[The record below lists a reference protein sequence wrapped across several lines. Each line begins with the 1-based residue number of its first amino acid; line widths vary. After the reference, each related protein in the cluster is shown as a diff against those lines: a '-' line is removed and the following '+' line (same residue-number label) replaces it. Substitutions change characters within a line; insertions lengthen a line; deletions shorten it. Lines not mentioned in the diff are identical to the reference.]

1 MICTFAAKL
10 NGCKMNKD
18 KYVFAQLLEYLD
30 YDKFRHLVDKY
41 DGNRYVKHLTCWNQ
55 LLALMFG
62 QLGNRESLRDV
73 IVALEAHRSKC
84 FHLGLGRKPIAKTTL
99 ATANQNRD
107 YRIFEEFA
115 FYMMAQAR
123 EKRSA
128 DIFKLGGQVYAFD
141 STTIPLCLSVFWWA
155 KFRKKK
161 GGVKAHVLY
170 DLEAQVPA
178 FYHITTASVYDSKAM
193 PEIPYETG
201 AYYVFDR
208 GYNNFGELYRIQRM
222 ESFFVV
228 RAKSNLQYRCVKWKR
243 RLPKNILTDA
253 EIELTVYKSRK
264 DYPENLRLVRYY
276 DEEQDREFM
285 FLANAMDLTA
295 QQIADLYK
303 NRWQIELFFKWLKQ
317 HLKIKKF
324 WGTTENAVRIQISAA
339 ITAYCLVAII
349 QHDMQLKRSTYE
361 VLQILSM
368 SLTDKTPLREL
379 FDKTY
384 SNDVKEQSGP
394 LIPGLFD

>member
-1 MICTFAAKL
+1 
-10 NGCKMNKD
+10 MNKD

-62 QLGNRESLRDV
+62 QLSNRESLRDV
-73 IVALEAHRSKC
+73 IVALEAHQSKC

-107 YRIFEEFA
+107 FRIFEEFA
-115 FYMMAQAR
+115 FYMMTQAR
-123 EKRSA
+123 EKRA
-128 DIFKLGGQVYAFD
+128 TDIFKLGGKVYAFD

-228 RAKSNLQYRCVKWKR
+228 RAKSNLQYRCVRWKR
-243 RLPKNILTDA
+243 RMPKNILTDA

-285 FLANAMDLTA
+285 FLTNAMDLTA

-339 ITAYCLVAII
+339 ITAYCLVAIV

-361 VLQILSM
+361 VLQILSI

-384 SNDVKEQSGP
+384 SNDVKEQLGP

>member
-1 MICTFAAKL
+1 MF
-10 NGCKMNKD
+10 KD
-18 KYVFAQLLEYLD
+18 KFVFSQLIAFLDRNHFNYLV
-30 YDKFRHLVDKY
+30 RKY
-41 DGNRYVKHLTCWNQ
+41 DGDKYVKHLTCWNQ

-62 QLGNRESLRDV
+62 QLSNRESLRDL
-73 IVALEAHRSKC
+73 IVALEAHQSKC

-115 FYMMAQAR
+115 FYMMEQAR
-123 EKRSA
+123 RNRAA
-128 DIFKLGGQVYAFD
+128 DIFKLGGKVYAFD

-161 GGVKAHVLY
+161 GGVKVHVLY

-178 FYHITTASVYDSKAM
+178 FYHITTASVHDSKAM

-201 AYYVFDR
+201 AYYIFDR
-208 GYNNFGELYRIQRM
+208 GYNNFKELFRIQRM

-228 RAKSNLQYRCVKWKR
+228 RAKTNLQNKCVKWKR
-243 RLPKNILTDA
+243 RMPKNILSDA
-253 EIELTVYKSRK
+253 EIELTVYNSRK
-264 DYPENLRLVRYY
+264 DYPDNLRLVRYY
-276 DEEQDREFM
+276 DEKQGREFM
-285 FLANAMDLTA
+285 FLTNAMDLTA

-324 WGTTENAVRIQISAA
+324 WGTTENAVRIQIAAA
-339 ITAYCLVAII
+339 ITAYCLVAIV
-349 QHDMQLKRSTYE
+349 QHDMKLKRSTYE
-361 VLQILSM
+361 VLQILSI

-384 SNDVKEQSGP
+384 SNDVKEQFGP

>member
-1 MICTFAAKL
+1 MF
-10 NGCKMNKD
+10 KD
-18 KYVFAQLLEYLD
+18 KFVFSQLIAFLDRNHFNYLA
-30 YDKFRHLVDKY
+30 RKY
-41 DGNRYVKHLTCWNQ
+41 DGDKYVKHLTCWNQ

-62 QLGNRESLRDV
+62 QLSNRESLRDL
-73 IVALEAHRSKC
+73 IVALEAHQSKC

-115 FYMMAQAR
+115 FYMMEQAR
-123 EKRSA
+123 RNRAA
-128 DIFKLGGQVYAFD
+128 DIFKLGGKVYAFD

-161 GGVKAHVLY
+161 GGVKVHVLY
-170 DLEAQVPA
+170 DLEVQVPA
-178 FYHITTASVYDSKAM
+178 FYHITTASVHDSKAM

-201 AYYVFDR
+201 AYYIFDR
-208 GYNNFGELYRIQRM
+208 GYNNFKELFRIQRM

-228 RAKSNLQYRCVKWKR
+228 RAKTNLQYKCVKWKR
-243 RLPKNILTDA
+243 RMPKNILSDA
-253 EIELTVYKSRK
+253 EIELTVYNSRK
-264 DYPENLRLVRYY
+264 DYLDNLRLVRYY

-285 FLANAMDLTA
+285 FLTNAMDLTA

-324 WGTTENAVRIQISAA
+324 WGTTENAVRIQIAAA
-339 ITAYCLVAII
+339 ITAYCLVAIV
-349 QHDMQLKRSTYE
+349 QHDMKLKRSTYE
-361 VLQILSM
+361 VLQILSI

-384 SNDVKEQSGP
+384 SNDVKEQFGP

>member
-1 MICTFAAKL
+1 
-10 NGCKMNKD
+10 MNKD

-253 EIELTVYKSRK
+253 EIELAVYKSRK

-361 VLQILSM
+361 VLQILSI
-368 SLTDKTPLREL
+368 SLTDKTTLREL

-384 SNDVKEQSGP
+384 SNDVKEQFGP

>member
-1 MICTFAAKL
+1 
-10 NGCKMNKD
+10 MNKN
-18 KYVFAQLLEYLD
+18 KYVFAQLIEFLNN
-30 YDKFRHLVDKY
+30 DKFRRLVDKY

-62 QLGNRESLRDV
+62 QLCNRESLRDV

-123 EKRSA
+123 EKRA
-128 DIFKLGGQVYAFD
+128 TDIFKLGGKVYAFD

-178 FYHITTASVYDSKAM
+178 FYHITTASVNDSKAM
-193 PEIPYETG
+193 QEIPYETD
-201 AYYVFDR
+201 AYYIFDR
-208 GYNNFGELYRIQRM
+208 GYNNFKELYRIQQM

-228 RAKSNLQYRCVKWKR
+228 RAKSNLQYKCVRWKR
-243 RLPKNILTDA
+243 RLPKNILSDA

-264 DYPENLRLVRYY
+264 DYPENLRLVRFY

-285 FLANAMDLTA
+285 FLTNAMDLTA

-339 ITAYCLVAII
+339 ITAYCLVAVV